1 MGKCNQF
8 DLVGKIKGRLIV
20 LSFHHV
26 KDEKSFWL
34 CQCQCGNQKVIAR
47 NSIVD
52 NKSGTKSCG
61 CLSMEKKIAGKHG
74 YAKHGHK
81 KSAEY
86 RCWISIKDRCYNKR
100 NKRAYRDYGGRGIIV
115 CDRWLHSY
123 ENFLADMGRAPSPK
137 HSIDRKDND
146 GNYEPSNCRW
156 ATPKIQGNN
165 QQKTVRVNYKGV
177 IHTLFELSLMY
188 GVPQKTIYKRI
199 YMANWPVEEAV
210 ESPKG
215 TCLKERP
222 TCFRKGHTS
231 NLGKKYN
238 KVVTAAA
245 VVTIVTLKE

>member
-1 MGKCNQF
+1 METNIWKFQ
-8 DLVGKIKGRLIV
+8 KGCVSHNRTHGE
-20 LSFHHV
+20 SR
-26 KDEKSFWL
+26 
-34 CQCQCGNQKVIAR
+34 GP
-47 NSIVD
+47 
-52 NKSGTKSCG
+52 NKPATK
-61 CLSMEKKIAGKHG
+61 
-74 YAKHGHK
+74 
-81 KSAEY
+81 EY
-86 RCWISIKDRCYNKR
+86 STWCRMKARCYRPAADRFIN
-100 NKRAYRDYGGRGIIV
+100 YGGRGIIV

-177 IHTLFELSLMY
+177 IHTLFRLSLMY

-238 KVVTAAA
+238 KVVAAA
-245 VVTIVTLKE
+245 TVVTIVTLKE